1 MMQAVWLGPPL
12 FAIRE
17 FPKNIP
23 KGVLLSLSLIPLA
36 YQDILR
42 TFKQK
47 HVKEED
53 AALLLSPHMLCT
65 ETDRLWKPP
74 QWLSANLF

>member
-1 MMQAVWLGPPL
+1 MDHL
-12 FAIRE
+12 FATRV

-23 KGVLLSLSLIPLA
+23 KDVLLSLSVIPLA

-47 HVKEED
+47 DGKEEA

-65 ETDRLWKPP
+65 EPERLWKPP
-74 QWLSANLF
+74 S